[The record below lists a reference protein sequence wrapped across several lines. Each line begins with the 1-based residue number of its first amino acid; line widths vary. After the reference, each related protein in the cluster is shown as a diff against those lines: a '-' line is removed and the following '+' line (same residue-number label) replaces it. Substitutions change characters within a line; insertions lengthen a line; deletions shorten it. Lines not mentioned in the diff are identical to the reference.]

1 MKRTFGIT
9 TWALNNQKTVVLFT
23 WLALIGGIVL
33 YLALPRENFPDVS
46 FPEVFVRT
54 SYPGYEPQEI
64 ERLIVKPIENELKRL
79 EGVVEVRSV
88 IKTGAAITIAKFEHD
103 YDMDEAHDE
112 VKIKVDELYSR
123 GDLPADLPQKPT
135 VTKLDIA
142 ELRPA
147 LNVNISG
154 NYDEAQLRKWA
165 EDLKDLLEGLEHVST
180 IDIVGV
186 QEREV
191 AVLVDLPSLIARN
204 LTIMEV
210 VNAVREAN
218 FTISAG
224 ELKTDGL
231 VRPLRVSGDIKSP
244 SQLENIVIRSIDG
257 QTILLKDIATIR
269 FQLEEPESF
278 SRLYGKKVVSLVIK
292 KRKEA
297 NLIELSE
304 KTREIVSNFKTTHL
318 PQDVEIHITG
328 DLSEHTKEQVSNLE
342 NSIISGLILVLLI
355 MTLFMGFREAIF
367 VALAIPFSMLIAF
380 IILYLSDITLNTP
393 VLFALVLALGM
404 LVDNGIVIVENILK
418 FRERGYD
425 LFYAVKYGVGEV
437 AVPII
442 TSTATT
448 VAAFLPLGLWPGII
462 GEFMSY
468 LPITLISV
476 LSGSLLVALVINP
489 VFIARYTEK
498 PAQFIKGKTQW
509 IKNGKRALIYTLIII
524 AILSLASLVATK
536 LISLPDQVRKT
547 ITAISLFIFIASVS
561 TLAYRLFLYKTVLW
575 FQNTF
580 LTQLESMY
588 AKHLTWF
595 LTGFR
600 PYIVLFVSV
609 ALFIGGIFAIKFR
622 NPHIH
627 FFPNVQPDQGYVYIE
642 FPEGVDITVTDSF
655 TRNIAQKIYNYIYS
669 RGYDTSGITA
679 IIEQVGEGAYDIHRG
694 IEPGKTRN
702 KGKITIDFS
711 LDRYK
716 KGINSDVIMD
726 TIRSMLGN
734 RAGISLYTG
743 KLENKPPMGYPVSL
757 ELYGEDYITLY
768 KFANYVKRYFDSLN
782 IPGLQG
788 LQMNINRTYPQTVAH
803 VDRDMVNHLGL
814 SMREIALTLRTALNG
829 TEASTLN
836 YMQEDHPIN
845 VRLHPNYRYNTEL
858 LKLLK
863 VPNLSRTALLPLA
876 NVVSFENIS
885 DFNAIYRKNTKRYI
899 MLYSNVEKGYGAP
912 EVIAQMQKHLKQMS
926 IPPGVSYK
934 FTGEQEEMR
943 KNVDYLTKAFA
954 IALFLIL
961 IILVTEFNSY
971 SQPLIILISVV
982 FSITGVLWGIALT
995 GMDIVVIMTMI
1006 GAIALAGIV
1015 VNNAIVLVDYT
1026 NLTLNR
1032 MKEEN
1037 DSCEMSKEDLI
1048 KAIVHAGTMR
1058 LRPVLL
1064 TAITTVLGMLPLAIG
1079 FNIDFIGL
1087 FTDLKPDIYFGGRN
1101 FAYWGPLALTVIFG
1115 LTFSTLLTLVVV
1127 PIMYLIVT
1135 SSKNI
1140 LLANSVN

>member
-9 TWALNNQKTVVLFT
+9 TWALNNQKTVILFT

-46 FPEVFVRT
+46 FPEVFVRA
-54 SYPGYEPQEI
+54 SYPGYEPEEI

-88 IKTGAAITIAKFEHD
+88 IKTGASITIAKFEHD
-103 YDMDEAHDE
+103 YDMDEAYDE
-112 VKIKVDELYSR
+112 VKNKVDELYSR
-123 GDLPADLPQKPT
+123 GDLPADMPQKPT

-165 EDLKDLLEGLEHVST
+165 EDLKDLLEGLEQVST

-186 QEREV
+186 QDREV
-191 AVLVDLPSLIARN
+191 AVLVDLPSLLARN

-210 VNAVREAN
+210 VNAIREAN

-278 SRLYGKKVVSLVIK
+278 SRLYGKKVVSLVVK

-304 KTREIVSNFKTTHL
+304 RTRELVGDFKATHL
-318 PQDVEIHITG
+318 PQDVEIYITG
-328 DLSEHTKEQVSNLE
+328 DLSEHTKSQVSNLE

-448 VAAFLPLGLWPGII
+448 VAAFLPLGFWPGII
-462 GEFMSY
+462 GEFMFY

-476 LSGSLLVALVINP
+476 LSGSLIVALVINP

-498 PAQFIKGKTQW
+498 PAQFLQGKAQW
-509 IKNGKRALIYTLIII
+509 IKNGKRTIIYTLILI
-524 AILSLASLVATK
+524 T
-536 LISLPDQVRKT
+536 LISLAALILVKMTDLPDRVRKT
-547 ITAISLFIFIASVS
+547 ITAFGVITFVVSFS
-561 TLAYRLFLYKTVLW
+561 TLIYKAYFYKTVLW

-580 LTQLESMY
+580 LARLENMY
-588 AKHLTWF
+588 SRHLTWF
-595 LTGFR
+595 LTGLR
-600 PYIVLFVSV
+600 PYLVLMTSIILFVGGLI
-609 ALFIGGIFAIKFR
+609 ALKVR
-622 NPHIH
+622 SPHVH
-627 FFPNVQPDQGYVYIE
+627 FFPNVQADQGYVFIE

-655 TRNIAQKIYNYIYS
+655 TRNLAQKIYNYIYS
-669 RGYDTSGITA
+669 RGYDTSGVTA
-679 IIEQVGEGAYDIHRG
+679 IIEQVGKGAYDIHRG

-716 KGINSDVIMD
+716 KGINSDAIMD
-726 TIRSMLGN
+726 TINLMLGN

-743 KLENKPPMGYPVSL
+743 KLENKPPMGYPISL
-757 ELYGEDYITLY
+757 EIYSEDYITLY
-768 KFANYVKRYFDSLN
+768 KFASYVKRYFDSVG

-788 LQMNINRTYPQTVAH
+788 LQMNVNRTYPQTIAH
-803 VDRDMVNHLGL
+803 IDRDLVNQLGI
-814 SMREIALTLRTALNG
+814 SVREVALTLRTALNG
-829 TEASTLN
+829 TEASTIN

-845 VRLHPNYRYNTEL
+845 VRLHKDYRYNTEL

-863 VPNLSRTALLPLA
+863 VPNMSRNALIPLA
-876 NVVSFENIS
+876 NVVSFKHIS
-885 DFNAIYRKNTKRYI
+885 GFNAIYRKNSKRYI
-899 MLYSNVEKGYGAP
+899 LLYSNVEKGYGAP
-912 EVIAQMQKHLKQMS
+912 EVIAQMQKHLKQMQ
-926 IPPGVSYK
+926 IPAGVTYK
-934 FTGEQEEMR
+934 FTGEQEEMK

-971 SQPLIILISVV
+971 SQPLIILASVV
-982 FSITGVLWGIALT
+982 FSITGVLWGLAIT
-995 GMDIVVIMTMI
+995 GMDVVVIMTMI
-1006 GAIALAGIV
+1006 GSIALAGIV

-1026 NLTLNR
+1026 NLTIER
-1032 MKEEN
+1032 MKQEK
-1037 DSCEMSKEDLI
+1037 DSDGLTKEDLI
-1048 KAIVHAGTMR
+1048 KAIVYAGKMR

-1087 FTDLKPDIYFGGRN
+1087 LTELKPDIYFGGRN

-1115 LTFSTLLTLVVV
+1115 LTFSTLLTLIVV
-1127 PIMYLIVT
+1127 PVMYLLT
-1135 SSKNI
+1135 TLTKSK
-1140 LLANSVN
+1140 VVGQRV

>member
-9 TWALNNQKTVVLFT
+9 TWALNNQKTVILFT

-46 FPEVFVRT
+46 FPEVFVRA
-54 SYPGYEPQEI
+54 SYPGYEPEEI

-88 IKTGAAITIAKFEHD
+88 IKTGASITIAKFEHD
-103 YDMDEAHDE
+103 YDMDEAYDE
-112 VKIKVDELYSR
+112 VKNKVDELYSR
-123 GDLPADLPQKPT
+123 GDLPADMPQKPT

-165 EDLKDLLEGLEHVST
+165 EDLKDLLEGLEQVST

-186 QEREV
+186 QDREV
-191 AVLVDLPSLIARN
+191 AVLVDLPSLLARN

-210 VNAVREAN
+210 VNAIREAN

-278 SRLYGKKVVSLVIK
+278 SRLYGKKVVSLVVK

-304 KTREIVSNFKTTHL
+304 RTRELVGDFKATHL
-318 PQDVEIHITG
+318 PQDVEIYITG
-328 DLSEHTKEQVSNLE
+328 DLSEHTKSQVSNLE

-448 VAAFLPLGLWPGII
+448 VAAFLPLGFWPGII
-462 GEFMSY
+462 GEFMFY

-476 LSGSLLVALVINP
+476 LSGSLIVALVINP

-498 PAQFIKGKTQW
+498 PAQFLQGKAQW
-509 IKNGKRALIYTLIII
+509 IKNGKRTVIYTLIVI
-524 AILSLASLVATK
+524 T
-536 LISLPDQVRKT
+536 LISFAALILVKMTDLPDRVRKT
-547 ITAISLFIFIASVS
+547 ITVFGVITFVVS
-561 TLAYRLFLYKTVLW
+561 FSALIYKTYFYKTVLW

-580 LTQLESMY
+580 LARLENMY
-588 AKHLTWF
+588 SRHLTWF
-595 LTGFR
+595 LTGLR
-600 PYIVLFVSV
+600 PYLVLMTSIILFVGGLI
-609 ALFIGGIFAIKFR
+609 ALKVSS
-622 NPHIH
+622 PHVH
-627 FFPNVQPDQGYVYIE
+627 FFPNVQADQGYVFIE

-655 TRNIAQKIYNYIYS
+655 TRNLAQRIYNYIYS
-669 RGYDTSGITA
+669 RGYDTSGVTA
-679 IIEQVGEGAYDIHRG
+679 IIEQVGKGAYDIHRG

-716 KGINSDVIMD
+716 KGINSDAIMD
-726 TIRSMLGN
+726 TINLMLGN

-743 KLENKPPMGYPVSL
+743 KLENKPPMGYPISL
-757 ELYGEDYITLY
+757 EIYSEDYITLY
-768 KFANYVKRYFDSLN
+768 KFASYVKRYFDSVG

-788 LQMNINRTYPQTVAH
+788 LQMNVNRTYPQTIAH
-803 VDRDMVNHLGL
+803 IDRDLVNQLGI
-814 SMREIALTLRTALNG
+814 SVREVALTLRTALNG

-845 VRLHPNYRYNTEL
+845 VKLHKDYRYNTEL

-863 VPNLSRTALLPLA
+863 VPNMSRNALIPLA
-876 NVVSFENIS
+876 NVVSFEHIS
-885 DFNAIYRKNTKRYI
+885 GFNAIYRKNGKRYI
-899 MLYSNVEKGYGAP
+899 LLYSNVEKGYGAP
-912 EVIAQMQKHLKQMS
+912 EVIAQMQKHLKQMQ
-926 IPPGVSYK
+926 IPAGVTYK
-934 FTGEQEEMR
+934 FTGEQEEMK

-971 SQPLIILISVV
+971 SQPLIILASVV
-982 FSITGVLWGIALT
+982 FSITGVLWGLAIT
-995 GMDIVVIMTMI
+995 GMDVVVIMTMI
-1006 GAIALAGIV
+1006 GSIALAGIV

-1026 NLTLNR
+1026 NLTIER
-1032 MKEEN
+1032 MKQEK
-1037 DSCEMSKEDLI
+1037 DSDGLTKEDLI
-1048 KAIVHAGTMR
+1048 KAIVYAGKMR

-1087 FTDLKPDIYFGGRN
+1087 LTELKPDIYFGGRN

-1115 LTFSTLLTLVVV
+1115 LTFSTLLTLIVV
-1127 PIMYLIVT
+1127 PVMYLLT
-1135 SSKNI
+1135 TLTKSK
-1140 LLANSVN
+1140 VVGQRV